1 MKKHL
6 FFLIASFLLPVL
18 SATAGDILK
27 FKPVNNVADLKPFA
41 RTILVGDYNEGG
53 ETRHAIMA
61 TGQEYYGF
69 CYRYATP
76 IELQSDGTILIDY
89 DNFLEPK
96 ASSYGTQLI
105 ESEEDK
111 GKPILFQLFYNG
123 TRYVFTVYHTDPYNV
138 FLHAFSRRVF
148 GADTSSNPNLIIEQD
163 DENYGWDLS
172 FDPANEFAYD
182 EANLT
187 GKTANHIVLRNVQY
201 YYYAPNRENYS
212 YMRFGKT
219 DDGIL
224 YFRGGSQPPLASEN
238 VIDSHITIY
247 QEVCEHHASD
257 LSITEGHA
265 PTCTLV
271 GQSKVVHCDA
281 CHHHFTDETCTE
293 ETSEWGV
300 RTSPLGHDFVNGV
313 CTRCQAEE
321 ESNVYNSIYAW
332 YLSSIDF
339 SNRTIVAI
347 EGPDFTEID
356 GDYYYTYYALTNQP
370 SDNGKGLKAIPL
382 TYDASK
388 RIVAS
393 NANVPFVSF
402 DKEQNAF
409 YVEESQLG
417 VNGENLL
424 LFDRD
429 TEYPWSYDT
438 PASVWRGYTSF
449 DNYFYSPHIRFTLQ
463 EEYNYDYR
471 YLSLRCEDGEYY
483 FGLTDDKYDNT
494 QLIFLQP
501 TCRHE
506 HKTLH
511 DEDACEPT
519 CTMDGY
525 LPYYVCDDCG
535 AWIDEDGA
543 YIGDLRLP
551 AFGHTFE
558 DGACTICG
566 RNALTYTLITNPNQ
580 ITPNRKYLIVAKTSD
595 EKSEQYYV
603 MGHIDDGISPYGTAP
618 AIPVTPEFDGSI
630 NGGNSK
636 FTELDLMEVP
646 RGSAYN
652 LKQEPLYY
660 FVVNG
665 KSIRTYKGLDLS
677 GLPLDPEQNIITQL
691 IKNGYLNGLGEY
703 EGDVDYIQNGAL
715 LTYINGNNWE
725 GKTSFAAIDALEP
738 YNAVIYPKGTFE
750 HPDHCLGFVAGA
762 KGERFFCTW
771 YEANSNTQFPN
782 VPVYLYGS
790 TDDAPVVNYVEHLG
804 TLYYEET
811 TPVYPEAVYD
821 YAVEV
826 QSRSIS
832 DTPLTSI
839 DLTHSTLSEDF
850 SITELKNYFSSS
862 KELNVSPNALYFL
875 PSPNNGE
882 PGKDEKKARRY
893 IDDKDDNGDMDAYTN
908 VIIDGYSEKIQLADA
923 QELAIPAD
931 FRAGTFEFTKTLTKK
946 WSTLVLPAEVSVPE
960 GVEALEFASI
970 DLENLTITFNAV
982 SQLTPNVPVIIR
994 KTAGTGETTFE
1005 AFGVEVKSTTGQIS
1019 DISFRGTYTGLPERA
1034 AYSFGYHILAPDNM
1048 FHPAGESATIAPFR
1062 AFLDIKD
1069 YDGMYDGKDDGKDDD
1084 WDDDGKYDDYKKANL
1099 RIAFDENTGIASVP
1113 QGQLLQ
1119 IVLGEGT
1126 ATILGKS
1133 GSNVV
1138 VSDTSGRIIQRLRI
1152 DGEATTLS
1160 LPAGVYVI
1168 NGTKV
1173 NIK

>member
-1 MKKHL
+1 MKKYL
-6 FFLIASFLLPVL
+6 IFLIASFLLPVL
-18 SATAGDILK
+18 SATAGDILN
-27 FKPVNNVADLKPFA
+27 FKPVNNV
-41 RTILVGDYNEGG
+41 
-53 ETRHAIMA
+53 
-61 TGQEYYGF
+61 
-69 CYRYATP
+69 
-76 IELQSDGTILIDY
+76 
-89 DNFLEPK
+89 
-96 ASSYGTQLI
+96 
-105 ESEEDK
+105 
-111 GKPILFQLFYNG
+111 
-123 TRYVFTVYHTDPYNV
+123 
-138 FLHAFSRRVF
+138 
-148 GADTSSNPNLIIEQD
+148 
-163 DENYGWDLS
+163 
-172 FDPANEFAYD
+172 
-182 EANLT
+182 
-187 GKTANHIVLRNVQY
+187 
-201 YYYAPNRENYS
+201 
-212 YMRFGKT
+212 
-219 DDGIL
+219 
-224 YFRGGSQPPLASEN
+224 RGGSQPPLASEN

-247 QEVCEHHASD
+247 QEECEHHASD

-300 RTSPLGHDFVNGV
+300 RTPPLGHDFVNGV

-321 ESNVYNSIYAW
+321 ESDVYDVIYALN
-332 YLSSIDF
+332 LSSIDF
-339 SNRTIVAI
+339 SNRTIVAVA
-347 EGPDFTEID
+347 GSDFTEID
-356 GDYYYTYYALTNQP
+356 GDYYQTYYALTNQP
-370 SDNGKGLKAIPL
+370 SANGKGLKAIPL
-382 TYDASK
+382 SYDASK

-402 DKEQNAF
+402 NKEQNAF

-424 LFDRD
+424 LFDRN
-429 TEYPWSYDT
+429 TEYPWSDDT
-438 PASVWRGYTSF
+438 PTSVWRGDVSF
-449 DNYFYSPHIRFTLQ
+449 DNYFYAPHIRFTLQ
-463 EEYNYDYR
+463 EEYNSDYR
-471 YLSLRCEDGEYY
+471 FLSLRNEDGEYY
-483 FGLTDDKYDNT
+483 FGLTDDKYDYT
-494 QLIFLQP
+494 QLTFFQP

-519 CTMDGY
+519 CTKDGY
-525 LPYYVCDDCG
+525 LPYYACDDCY
-535 AWIDEDGA
+535 ALIDEDGA
-543 YIGDLRLP
+543 YISDLRLP
-551 AFGHTFE
+551 ALGHNFE
-558 DGACTICG
+558 DGVCTKCG
-566 RNALTYTLITNPNQ
+566 RKALTYTLITNPNQ

-595 EKSEQYYV
+595 ENSEQYYV
-603 MGHIDDGISPYGTAP
+603 MGHIDEEVSPYGTAP
-618 AIPVTPEFDGSI
+618 AIPVTPDTDGSI
-630 NGGNSK
+630 NGGNSE

-665 KSIRTYKGLDLS
+665 KSIRTYKGLDLN

-691 IKNGYLNGLGEY
+691 LENGYLFGDY
-703 EGDVDYIQNGAL
+703 EDDVDYLQNGAL
-715 LTYINGNNWE
+715 LTYINGSNWE
-725 GKTSFAAIDALEP
+725 GETSFAAIDALEP
-738 YNAVIYPKGTFE
+738 YNAVIYPKATFE
-750 HPDHCLGFVAGA
+750 HPDHCLGLVAGDE
-762 KGERFFCTW
+762 GEPFFCTW
-771 YEANSNTQFPN
+771 YEANFNTKFPN

-811 TPVYPEAVYD
+811 TPVLPESVYN

-862 KELNVSPNALYFL
+862 TELNVSQNALYFL

-893 IDDKDDNGDMDAYTN
+893 IDGKDDNGDMDAYTN
-908 VIIDGYSEKIQLADA
+908 VIIDGYSQKIQLEDA

-931 FRAGTFEFTKTLTKK
+931 FNAGTFEFTKTLTRK
-946 WSTLVLPAEVSVPE
+946 WSTLVLPAKVSVPQ
-960 GVEALEFASI
+960 GVEALEFAGI

-982 SQLTPNVPVIIR
+982 SQLTPNVPVIVHN
-994 KTAGTGETTFE
+994 TAGTGMATFE
-1005 AFGVEVKSTTGQIS
+1005 ASEVEVKSTTGQIS
-1019 DISFRGTYTGLPERA
+1019 DISFRGTYTGLPERVA
-1034 AYSFGYHILAPDNM
+1034 SSFGYHILAPDNM

-1062 AFLDIKD
+1062 AFLYIKD
-1069 YDGMYDGKDDGKDDD
+1069 YYG
-1084 WDDDGKYDDYKKANL
+1084 WDDDSYDDEMYDYYTKANL
-1099 RIAFDENTGIASVP
+1099 RIAFDESTGIASVP

-1126 ATILGKS
+1126 ATIRGKS